1 MSQLQMF
8 HATRDL
14 VSTVDPAHF
23 AKWSGVANYVGRY
36 VISVISAVELMRMGP
51 FDFINIDTEG
61 TSASIGLF
69 LLETMYESDLPKVLC
84 IEHDQRSMDLL
95 RAGAARGYRQI
106 FQNAENLILSR

>member
-23 AKWSGVANYVGRY
+23 AKWSGMANYVGRY

-61 TSASIGLF
+61 TSAAIGLF
-69 LLETMYESDLPKVLC
+69 LLETMYEIGLCRRCCASSMTSDRWIC
-84 IEHDQRSMDLL
+84 C
-95 RAGAARGYRQI
+95 ARVPCVATGR
-106 FQNAENLILSR
+106 FSRMPRT